1 MPRKKASDQEQIL
14 THPIIIR
21 VTKTVFERLDKKRR
35 ESDCGTIGE
44 VARKILSN
52 KSIKCFYKDVT
63 LNPIMEEL
71 AQIRKELK
79 SIGVNIN
86 QITRTFNQDK
96 AEKHREYY
104 VMQVADLYKKVD
116 GKVERLLTIVSL
128 LAERW
133 LQK

>member
-1 MPRKKASDQEQIL
+1 MPRKKAKNQEQVL

-21 VTKTVFERLDKKRR
+21 VTRTVFERLENKRK

-63 LNPIMEEL
+63 LNPVMEEL

-79 SIGVNIN
+79 AIGININ
-86 QITRTFNQDK
+86 QITRSFNQDK
-96 AEKHREYY
+96 VESHRAFY
-104 VMQVADLYKKVD
+104 VLKVADHYKKVD
-116 GKVERLLTIVSL
+116 EKVDRLLILISQ